1 MPTAK
6 AIALIV
12 SVIMPADQPD
22 INHVE
27 RVKDFQS
34 CWAAAKEFAERDL
47 SDALRARGALGLKA
61 TCGFMERP
69 SSSGEEE
76 LEP

>member
-1 MPTAK
+1 MSIK

-27 RVKDFQS
+27 RAKDFPS

-69 SSSGEEE
+69 GEEGKD

>member
-1 MPTAK
+1 MPGLK

-27 RVKDFQS
+27 RVKDFAV
-34 CWAAAKEFAERDL
+34 CWQMAKDFAERDL
-47 SDALRARGALGLKA
+47 SEALRARGALGLKA

-69 SSSGEEE
+69 GDGPEEQN
-76 LEP
+76 P

>member
-27 RVKDFQS
+27 RAKDFPS

-69 SSSGEEE
+69 ANPGEEE